1 MAICFPGMASRVN
14 LAETSAIRSAPLVMT
29 MNWTTTMIIKTMN
42 PTMALPPRTKVPKVS
57 MTFPAW
63 PPLDR
68 ISRVEEMFR
77 ARRIRVVIS
86 SMEGKMEKSSG
97 PPMNMVV
104 SRMVREMAMLKI
116 NIKSRMKAGKGM
128 IIRAIIITT
137 NSTTTFLNIFMF

>member
-1 MAICFPGMASRVN
+1 
-14 LAETSAIRSAPLVMT
+14 
-29 MNWTTTMIIKTMN
+29 
-42 PTMALPPRTKVPKVS
+42 

-86 SMEGKMEKSSG
+86 SMEGKMEKSRG
-97 PPMNMVV
+97 PLMNMVV

-137 NSTTTFLNIFMF
+137 KSTTTFLNIFMF